1 MNDTT
6 SEEADMHYYYSA
18 LLDTLNDV
26 NDSASYQLEEL
37 TRHASKILA
46 ADHMGPIIDDLDGL

>member
-18 LLDTLNDV
+18 LNNSLAVINNKAIAQLN
-26 NDSASYQLEEL
+26 EL
-37 TRHASKILA
+37 YEHAGKILA
-46 ADHMGPIIDDLDGL
+46 ADHMGPIIDDLSDI

>member
-6 SEEADMHYYYSA
+6 SEADMEYYYSA
-18 LLDTLNDV
+18 LLNTLNDV

-37 TRHASKILA
+37 TRQAGIILA
-46 ADHMGPIIDDLDGL
+46 ADHMGPIIDDLGDI